1 MSHKIAHVSDSP
13 LNAKTSRPDAVVW
26 GPIDGPTAERLGL
39 SSEVESRL
47 IQPAAPEVAR
57 AAEAVL
63 KLVPK
68 NVLPVEGDTAESLVA
83 RLESSD
89 WLDGMEVKEGGHG
102 KGGRY
107 VLLNSE
113 EYPQP
118 RRKSWSVLVKEEME
132 DEDGD
137 HVHWLLAYKVPAKKS
152 SWHCTV
158 TAQHPA
164 PRAAHRHTSPL
175 RLRGGGARKIRE
187 TVGGTRCAPH
197 TKGLL
202 GYFIGRTLKQEQVY
216 VDVVK
221 EVAPGHP
228 ALSPL
233 GEILPFCRELP
244 GADYLSE
251 DPHEETQHTLSVEQW
266 LAYVSGQRTQA
277 SAFWCARC
285 FTSSGR
291 RSTPTQRGRS
301 RSWWSPSRNG
311 GGCGITM
318 SIAGE
323 RACGTSTAS
332 KGRGTVT
339 AMITKTFPKT
349 TRLVCLGRHSG
360 NSRPSTSTST
370 RRGAAC
376 YMQLQS
382 RVIDA
387 CSGPRGEMRTSTSP
401 PPTSCHRRLTNQS
414 STKCGCMT
422 PDPTG
427 LRACERFCESLAMG
441 MCSMGRG
448 GDAAGSASAD
458 AVPAFPFRISISPCL

>member
-266 LAYVSGQRTQA
+266 LAYVSGQRTGVRLLVRAMFHKQLE
-277 SAFWCARC
+277 AFDADAERQITLLVVPFQKRWGLWDYYEHCGGTRMRDIDSEQ
-285 FTSSGR
+285 FKQKKYYILSH
-291 RSTPTQRGRS
+291 QR
-301 RSWWSPSRNG
+301 
-311 GGCGITM
+311 IFEVF
-318 SIAGE
+318 A
-323 RACGTSTAS
+323 STA
-332 KGRGTVT
+332 
-339 AMITKTFPKT
+339 
-349 TRLVCLGRHSG
+349 
-360 NSRPSTSTST
+360 
-370 RRGAAC
+370 
-376 YMQLQS
+376 
-382 RVIDA
+382 
-387 CSGPRGEMRTSTSP
+387 
-401 PPTSCHRRLTNQS
+401 
-414 STKCGCMT
+414 
-422 PDPTG
+422 G
-427 LRACERFCESLAMG
+427 LRTDDFCAKI
-441 MCSMGRG
+441 
-448 GDAAGSASAD
+448 
-458 AVPAFPFRISISPCL
+458 FRVFDCF

>member
-1 MSHKIAHVSDSP
+1 MPRSQVYGGPPITDSDSRPHLCSIPPDGGAAPARPRLPSLAVCGARARAPAAACRVQCLNTQNHLLTPRPFFSALDVRFQQRALRGDRPMSHKIAHVSDSP

-244 GADYLSE
+244 GADYL
-251 DPHEETQHTLSVEQW
+251 
-266 LAYVSGQRTQA
+266 
-277 SAFWCARC
+277 C
-285 FTSSGR
+285 
-291 RSTPTQRGRS
+291 
-301 RSWWSPSRNG
+301 
-311 GGCGITM
+311 
-318 SIAGE
+318 
-323 RACGTSTAS
+323 
-332 KGRGTVT
+332 
-339 AMITKTFPKT
+339 
-349 TRLVCLGRHSG
+349 
-360 NSRPSTSTST
+360 
-370 RRGAAC
+370 
-376 YMQLQS
+376 
-382 RVIDA
+382 
-387 CSGPRGEMRTSTSP
+387 
-401 PPTSCHRRLTNQS
+401 
-414 STKCGCMT
+414 
-422 PDPTG
+422 
-427 LRACERFCESLAMG
+427 
-441 MCSMGRG
+441 
-448 GDAAGSASAD
+448 
-458 AVPAFPFRISISPCL
+458 